1 MKKDS
6 VELLKECDA
15 GITMGV
21 AALNKVVSKVEDRT
35 LSKIL
40 TDSKEEHENLK
51 NDTLILLGKMDEC
64 GKPPQM
70 IAQLMSDMKITVK
83 LAVNKSDSTVCE
95 LIKDGCNMGIKSL
108 KGYIKKYENADKDA
122 RRIADRTIDLE
133 RELLKKVKEYI

>member
-40 TDSKEEHENLK
+40 TDSREEHENLK

-64 GKPPQM
+64 GKSPQM
-70 IAQLMSDMKITVK
+70 IAQFMSDMKIAVK

-95 LIKDGCNMGIKSL
+95 LIKDGCNMGIKSIYRYL
-108 KGYIKKYENADKDA
+108 NKYVGADDNAKS
-122 RRIADRTIDLE
+122 IANRLISAEQELRTDL
-133 RELLKKVKEYI
+133 RSYL